1 MVTIPN
7 GISRDSV
14 TKAQLDNGPATGLQ
28 WGALGAGMIPVF
40 EEQAARLERNL
51 TLEQWGA
58 LDPMERALLI
68 AQRRIDAAIRAVQDE
83 AAARQVKRKAKK

>member
-28 WGALGAGMIPVF
+28 WGALGVGMIPIF

-51 TLEQWGA
+51 TLEQWAA
-58 LDPMERALLI
+58 LDSMERALLI
-68 AQRRIDAAIRAVQDE
+68 AQRRIDAAIRAVQEE
-83 AAARQVKRKAKK
+83 AAMRQAKRKAK